1 MSDLK
6 RKVRGSDYTREIKNS
21 GTNPQA
27 ENIEIIQ
34 SQEQSAHQN
43 KLCPSVFY

>member
-6 RKVRGSDYTREIKNS
+6 RKVSGSDYTRAVKNS
-21 GTNPQA
+21 RTNPQE

-34 SQEQSAHQN
+34 SQEQSAHQR
-43 KLCPSVFY
+43 KFYPSVFN